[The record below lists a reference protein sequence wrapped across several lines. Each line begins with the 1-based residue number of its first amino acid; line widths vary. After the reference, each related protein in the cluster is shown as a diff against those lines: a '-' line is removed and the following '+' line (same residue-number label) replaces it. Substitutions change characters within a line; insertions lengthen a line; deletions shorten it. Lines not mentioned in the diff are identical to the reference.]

1 MYMLN
6 ISSLG
11 NVVVISG

>member
-1 MYMLN
+1 MERETFGLN

-11 NVVVISG
+11 